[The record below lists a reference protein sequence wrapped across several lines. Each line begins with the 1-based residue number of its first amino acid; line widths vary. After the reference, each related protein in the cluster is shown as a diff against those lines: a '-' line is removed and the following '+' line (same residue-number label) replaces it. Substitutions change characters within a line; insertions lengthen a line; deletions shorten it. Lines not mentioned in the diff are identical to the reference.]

1 MDEFKI
7 ASALPV
13 SRRAVLG
20 AGLFGAAMLASPFV
34 RRAAAAEDNVLYV
47 NTWGGDW
54 EAAVK
59 KFLFDPFTKD
69 TGIEI
74 RTVSPI
80 SFAKL
85 SAQKTTGVYE
95 FDVTTLGVADVARA
109 NAAGLLESFEGRV
122 DPAKLWKGAVYENG
136 LATHGFATQLAYNA
150 SKFSSGGPKNWA
162 DFFDTTKFPGN
173 RSLQRH
179 AARVLAIALLADG
192 VPADKL
198 FPYDLDRAFA
208 SLDKIKPDV
217 RVWWTAGPQARQIL
231 ADGEVDLAALWDSDA
246 LGAKKASK
254 DPIEVV
260 WDQAVIDQGCWI
272 VAKDS
277 PHAENGFKLI
287 NHIGENAEGLAQ
299 FCIAD
304 SNGPMN
310 PKSFD
315 FIPAGIA
322 KTMPTYPEHLARA
335 VMLDG
340 AKLLPQLDDLTT
352 RFESWVGI

>member
-1 MDEFKI
+1 MEMFKK
-7 ASALPV
+7 ASATPL
-13 SRRAVLG
+13 SRRKVLG
-20 AGLFGAAMLASPFV
+20 AGLFGAAMLASPYI
-34 RRAAAAEDNVLYV
+34 RRASAEENVLYV

-54 EAAVK
+54 EASVK
-59 KFLFDPFTKD
+59 KFLFGPFTKD

-85 SAQKTTGVYE
+85 AAQKTTGVYE

-109 NAAGLLESFEGRV
+109 NGAGLLETLDGHV
-122 DPAKLWKGAVYENG
+122 DTSKLWEGAIYQNG
-136 LATHGFATQLAYNA
+136 LATHGFATQMAYNA
-150 SKFSSGGPKNWA
+150 AKFPEGLKNWS
-162 DFFDTTKFPGN
+162 DFFNVEKFPGN

-192 VPADKL
+192 VPADQL

-208 SLDKIKPDV
+208 SLDRIKDHV

-231 ADGEVDLAALWDSDA
+231 TDGEVDMAGLWDSDA
-246 LGAKKASK
+246 FGAKEASK
-254 DPIEVV
+254 DPIEIV
-260 WDQAVIDQGCWI
+260 WDQAVVDKACWI

-277 PHAENGFKLI
+277 PRAENGFKLI
-287 NHIGENAEGLAQ
+287 SHIGQNAEGLAK

-304 SNGPMN
+304 QNGPMN
-310 PKSFD
+310 PKSFH
-315 FIPAGIA
+315 FIPAEVA
-322 KTMPTYPEHLARA
+322 ARMPTHPEHLARA

-340 AKLLPQLDDLTT
+340 AKLLPQLDELST

>member
-1 MDEFKI
+1 METFKK
-7 ASALPV
+7 ASAIQV

-20 AGLFGAAMLASPFV
+20 AGLVGAAMLASPFV
-34 RRAAAAEDNVLYV
+34 RRAGAEDNVLYV

-54 EAAVK
+54 EASVK
-59 KFLFDPFTKD
+59 KFLFDPFTAD

-85 SAQKTTGVYE
+85 AAQKTSGVYE

-109 NAAGLLESFEGRV
+109 NAAGLLETLADHV
-122 DPAKLWKGAVYENG
+122 DASKLWQGAIYENG
-136 LATHGFATQLAYNA
+136 LSTHGFATQMAYNKA
-150 SKFSSGGPKNWA
+150 KYPDGPKNWA
-162 DFFDTTKFPGN
+162 DFFDVEKFPGN

-192 VPADKL
+192 VPPAEL

-208 SLDKIKPDV
+208 SLDRIKNDV

-231 ADGEVDLAALWDSDA
+231 TDGEVDMAGLWDSDA
-246 LGAKKASK
+246 AGAKKASRE
-254 DPIEVV
+254 PIEIV
-260 WDQAVIDQGCWI
+260 WDQAIVDQGCWI

-277 PHAENGFKLI
+277 PRAENGFKLI
-287 NHIGENAEGLAQ
+287 SHIGQNAEGLAQ

-304 SNGPMN
+304 QNGPMN

-315 FIPAGIA
+315 FIPADVA
-322 KTMPTYPEHLARA
+322 KTMPTYPDHLARA

-340 AKLLPQLDDLTT
+340 GKLTAQLDELTT
-352 RFESWVGI
+352 RFESWVGL

>member
-1 MDEFKI
+1 MEEFKN
-7 ASALPV
+7 ASATPV

-34 RRAAAAEDNVLYV
+34 RRASAEENVLYV

-54 EAAVK
+54 EASVK
-59 KFLFDPFTKD
+59 KFLFDPFTAD

-85 SAQKTTGVYE
+85 AAQKTTGVYE

-109 NAAGLLESFEGRV
+109 NAAGLLEALDGKV
-122 DPAKLWKGAVYENG
+122 DASVLWDGAIYENG
-136 LATHGFATQLAYNA
+136 LATHGFATQMAYN
-150 SKFSSGGPKNWA
+150 KTKYPDGLNTWA
-162 DFFDTTKFPGN
+162 DFFNVEKFPGN

-192 VPADKL
+192 VAADQL

-208 SLDKIKPDV
+208 SLDKIKADV

-231 ADGEVDLAALWDSDA
+231 TDGEVDMAGLWDSDA
-246 LGAKKASK
+246 AGARDASK
-254 DPIEVV
+254 EPIEVV
-260 WDQAVIDQGCWI
+260 WDQAVVDKACWI

-277 PHAENGFKLI
+277 PRAENGFKLI
-287 NHIGENAEGLAQ
+287 SHIGQNAEGLAQ
-299 FCIAD
+299 FCMAD
-304 SNGPMN
+304 QNGPLN
-310 PKSFD
+310 PKSFE
-315 FIPAGIA
+315 FIPAEVA
-322 KTMPTYPEHLARA
+322 SNMPTYPDHLARA

-340 AKLLPQLDDLTT
+340 AKLLPQLDELTS

>member
-1 MDEFKI
+1 METFKN
-7 ASALPV
+7 ASASPV

-34 RRAAAAEDNVLYV
+34 RRASAEDNVLYV

-54 EAAVK
+54 EASVK
-59 KFLFDPFTKD
+59 KFLFDPFTAD

-85 SAQKTTGVYE
+85 AAQKTTGVYE

-109 NAAGLLESFEGRV
+109 NAAGLLETLADHIDASS
-122 DPAKLWKGAVYENG
+122 LWQGAIYQNG
-136 LATHGFATQLAYNA
+136 LSTHGFATQMAYDKA
-150 SKFSSGGPKNWA
+150 KYPDGPKNWA
-162 DFFDTTKFPGN
+162 DFFDVEKFPGN

-179 AARVLAIALLADG
+179 AARVLAIALLGDG
-192 VPADKL
+192 VSPAEL

-208 SLDKIKPDV
+208 SLDRIKNDV

-231 ADGEVDLAALWDSDA
+231 TDGEVDMAGLWDSDA
-246 LGAKKASK
+246 AGAKKASRE
-254 DPIEVV
+254 PIEIV
-260 WDQAVIDQGCWI
+260 WDQAVVDQACWI

-277 PHAENGFKLI
+277 PRAENGFKLLG
-287 NHIGENAEGLAQ
+287 HIGQNAEGLAQ

-304 SNGPMN
+304 QNGPMN

-315 FIPAGIA
+315 FIPADVA

-340 AKLLPQLDDLTT
+340 GKLTAQLDEMTT
-352 RFESWVGI
+352 RFESWVGL

>member
-1 MDEFKI
+1 MDTFKK
-7 ASALPV
+7 ASVIPM

-20 AGLFGAAMLASPFV
+20 AGLFGAAMLASPLV
-34 RRAAAAEDNVLYV
+34 RRASAADNVLYV

-54 EAAVK
+54 EVSVK
-59 KFLFDPFTKD
+59 KFLFDPFTAD

-85 SAQKTTGVYE
+85 AAQKTTGVFE

-109 NAAGLLESFEGRV
+109 NAAGLLQTLGDHV
-122 DPAKLWKGAVYENG
+122 DASKLWQGAIYENG
-136 LATHGFATQLAYNA
+136 LSTHGFATQLAFNKTKYPD
-150 SKFSSGGPKNWA
+150 GLKNWA
-162 DFFDTTKFPGN
+162 DFFNVEKFPGN

-192 VPADKL
+192 VSPDQL

-208 SLDKIKPDV
+208 SLDKVKDNV

-231 ADGEVDLAALWDSDA
+231 TDGEVDMAGLWDSDA
-246 LGAKKASK
+246 AGAKKASK
-254 DPIEVV
+254 EPIEIV
-260 WDQAVIDQGCWI
+260 WDQAIVDQACWI

-277 PHAENGFKLI
+277 PRAEKGFKLI
-287 NHIGENAEGLAQ
+287 SHIGQNAEGLAK

-304 SNGPMN
+304 QNGPMN

-315 FIPAGIA
+315 FIPAEVA
-322 KTMPTYPEHLARA
+322 KTMPTYPDHLARA

-340 AKLLPQLDDLTT
+340 AKLTAQIDELSS
-352 RFESWVGI
+352 RFESWVGL